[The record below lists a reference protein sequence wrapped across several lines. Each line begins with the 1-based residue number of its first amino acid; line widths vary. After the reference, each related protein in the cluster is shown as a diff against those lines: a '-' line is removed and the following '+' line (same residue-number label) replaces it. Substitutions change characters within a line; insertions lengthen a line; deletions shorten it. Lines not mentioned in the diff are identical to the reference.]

1 MALVLA
7 LTLAVAVT
15 ALVAIAVVEQLS
27 KLRLG

>member
-7 LTLAVAVT
+7 LTLLSAVT
-15 ALVAIAVVEQLS
+15 ALVAIAVVEQIS